1 MESNLIINMEPIHRL
16 APAVVGLNKYTMTLL
31 GKRKKESQSKHGS
44 RFSSLEH
51 IGSSVQD
58 NLGLKL

>member
-44 RFSSLEH
+44 RFSSL
-51 IGSSVQD
+51 
-58 NLGLKL
+58 